1 MQKWVQ
7 YVEKYL
13 HWLYFIACFAF
24 VSSYNNLSVLFV
36 LAIY

>member
-13 HWLYFIACFAF
+13 NWLCFLACFA
-24 VSSYNNLSVLFV
+24 VAITNLSVLFV